1 MTGPT
6 ILILTTVHRP
16 DDTRIREKL
25 ARSLDGLGTIFY
37 ACQEPGPSDRSGITW
52 LPLNGGRVRRNLS
65 ALRILWGGWWDL
77 VILHDPETIPAG
89 VLARRFRR
97 ATVVFDVH
105 EDLPGQISSKEWIP
119 AWAEPFFR
127 LLARGLYR
135 MADRRLVLTL
145 AEPGY
150 QRLFSSTRPVFQN
163 FPKSEDLPDPRSS
176 GDGTAIY
183 VGDVTRARG
192 IEEALAAC
200 GAADVH
206 LVVVGRVSDGLAGSL
221 RGDATRRGF
230 GLTITGPL
238 APCRGDGPGLCRLG
252 GAFAPSG
259 RGQLPGLPPDQDAR
273 VLGVRC
279 AGRCYRSTRVPARS
293 WKLSRPS
300 GWCRLEMSRPW
311 LLRSR
316 RRCRSPA
323 RPPQCARRPWCV
335 RSFDGPSRRSGL
347 STRVCSAGEKPNTP
361 AEVHGG

>member
-52 LPLNGGRVRRNLS
+52 LPLRGGRVRRNLS

-105 EDLPGQISSKEWIP
+105 EDLPGQIGSKEWIP

-238 APCRGDGPGLCRLG
+238 SHPEAMDRVCAASVGLSPLRDEDNYRGSLPTKTLEYLG
-252 GAFAPSG
+252 SG
-259 RGQLPGLPPDQDAR
+259 VPVVATDLPGTHS
-273 VLGVRC
+273 VLEALEAVWL
-279 AGRCYRSTRVPARS
+279 VPAGDVPAMAAAI
-293 WKLSRPS
+293 KEAVQEPS
-300 GWCRLEMSRPW
+300 KTAAVRQAPLVREKFRWPESE
-311 LLRSR
+311 
-316 RRCRSPA
+316 
-323 RPPQCARRPWCV
+323 V
-335 RSFDGPSRRSGL
+335 RSFYSSLLSRRETQHPS
-347 STRVCSAGEKPNTP
+347 
-361 AEVHGG
+361 